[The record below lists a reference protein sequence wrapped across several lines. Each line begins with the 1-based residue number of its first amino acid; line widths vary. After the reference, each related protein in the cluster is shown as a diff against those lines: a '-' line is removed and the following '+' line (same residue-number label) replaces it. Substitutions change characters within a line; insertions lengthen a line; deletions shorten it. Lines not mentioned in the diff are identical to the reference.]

1 MSADIDTTQR
11 KPLGQILKD
20 LGHISEAQIQEILI
34 HQKEHGGA
42 FGKIAIEQGFCEED
56 AVLHALVDA
65 VTGAAGLDDVGT
77 LFPDD
82 DERWKGADSAEL
94 LRAAVELAR
103 EAGFSV
109 VNVDVV
115 IATEGP
121 RIGPHRA
128 AMRARMADLLG
139 VSADAVNVKGKSL
152 EGMGALAGGA
162 GVAVQAVCLLQGS

>member
-1 MSADIDTTQR
+1 MMRIG
-11 KPLGQILKD
+11 LGFDLHRLEEGRPCILGGVE
-20 LGHISEAQIQEILI
+20 LPHPSGPAGHSD
-34 HQKEHGGA
+34 G
-42 FGKIAIEQGFCEED
+42 D

-128 AMRARMADLLG
+128 AMRARMAELLG